1 MTEMI
6 IIDDTLRL
14 RPYDG
19 RHDFALPWYQEAG
32 TLWGVDHR
40 TEPYDAE
47 LLRRMYTFLDQKG
60 ALYFIE
66 LKQSDTYIPVGDVT
80 LCRNDLPIVIAPGYQ
95 QRGIGGRVLRGL
107 IAYARKLG
115 WDHLAVEEIYQDN
128 IGSQRLFLGAGFQKV
143 KDTAQG
149 AGYRLEL

>member
-1 MTEMI
+1 M
-6 IIDDTLRL
+6 IDDSLRL

-19 RHDFALPWYQEAG
+19 RHDFALPWYQDAQ

-47 LLRRMYTFLDQKG
+47 LLGRMYTYLDQKG

-80 LCRNDLPIVIAPGYQ
+80 LCRDDLPIVIAPGYQ
-95 QRGIGGRVLRGL
+95 HCGIGGRVLRGL
-107 IAYARKLG
+107 IAHARKLG

>member
-1 MTEMI
+1 M
-6 IIDDTLRL
+6 IDDSLRL

-19 RHDFALPWYQEAG
+19 RHDFALPWYQDAQ

-47 LLRRMYTFLDQKG
+47 LLGRMYTYLDQKG

-80 LCRNDLPIVIAPGYQ
+80 LCRDDLPIVIAPGYQ
-95 QRGIGGRVLRGL
+95 HCGIGGRVLRGL
-107 IAYARKLG
+107 IAHARKLG

-149 AGYRLEL
+149 ASYRLEL